1 MLMVIRVWFAIS
13 HIPGTLDD
21 IFFGIVATAMI
32 SVILLE
38 QKTEPNS
45 SSVMVKPVCTCEGPY
60 WFCPMLLI

>member
-1 MLMVIRVWFAIS
+1 
-13 HIPGTLDD
+13 
-21 IFFGIVATAMI
+21 MI